1 MSLWLLVFPALAGEH
16 KPLCTKSLEA
26 DLIIEVS
33 FTQKAVYPPQHRTN
47 EWAPPEEELIKTAKT
62 GVVTHVF
69 KGKASKGDAWKPA
82 WGVRFNPGA
91 TDVKSWDQF
100 FQLKHFKEIYFLRQ
114 SGDRFTS
121 TGWAEE
127 SAGCGA
133 SDHRSWCPNYTE
145 FQKKIQS
152 CLDEAN

>member
-1 MSLWLLVFPALAGEH
+1 M
-16 KPLCTKSLEA
+16 EA

-33 FTQKAVYPPQHRTN
+33 FTQKAVYPPQHRTK

-62 GVVTHVF
+62 GVVTQVF

-82 WGVRFNPGA
+82 WGVRFDPGEP
-91 TDVKSWDQF
+91 DVKSWDQF
-100 FQLKHFKEIYFLRQ
+100 FQLEHFKEIYFLRQ

-127 SAGCGA
+127 SAGCGS
-133 SDHRSWCPNYTE
+133 SDHRSWCPDYIE

-152 CLDEAN
+152 CLDGAN